1 MNPIKKYAYGVFE
14 SQPSKA
20 AYSNTPFFIAQK
32 SLASL
37 FFKRLKRDISLFI
50 FGQFRWLR
58 QEMPKKGARILWIN
72 RGMPQVG
79 DALCDLSCRVLL
91 DPKDYHVDLYGE
103 SVVCNLFK
111 GDPYF
116 KNVSDNMDSFKS
128 SHYDFVIIAGYS
140 WRAIKFKVFH
150 LRSTPFFSIYKHYSG
165 PEFNRI
171 VFAYH
176 ALFLS
181 LRIKNAKTN
190 QLIKTCP
197 TFYNLKYDHT
207 ETKRKKNQIAIV
219 VGGVVPERIYSQW
232 VAIIQQLF
240 KDFKRLNILLLGS
253 DNGREM
259 AHHIMQ
265 LVPHS
270 IRIKNLV
277 AKTSLDEAFHILKE
291 SSVMICADGGLMHL
305 GRAAKIPTLALFTGN
320 THPLMRF
327 NRGDPAF
334 IIYKKS
340 SVSDISPLMIVNA
353 YKKLVTAKQPKLEI
367 VFADEPLMPI
377 SRLKDGE
384 R

>member
-1 MNPIKKYAYGVFE
+1 MNLIKKYAYGVFE

-20 AYSNTPFFIAQK
+20 AYSNTPLFIAQK

-37 FFKRLKRDISLFI
+37 FFKRLKRDITLFI

-58 QEMPKKGARILWIN
+58 QEMPEKGKRILWIN
-72 RGMPQVG
+72 RGMPQLG

-91 DPKDYHVDLYGE
+91 DPGDYHVDLYSE
-103 SVVCNLFK
+103 SVVCDLFK

-128 SHYDFVIIAGYS
+128 NHYDFVIIAGYS
-140 WRAIKFKVFH
+140 WSTIKFKVFH

-181 LRIKNAKTN
+181 LRIKNAKAN
-190 QLIKTCP
+190 QLKKTCP
-197 TFYNLKYDHT
+197 TFFNLKYDHN
-207 ETKRKKNQIAIV
+207 EAKRKKNQIAIV
-219 VGGVVPERIYSQW
+219 VGGVVPERIYNQW
-232 VAIIQQLF
+232 VAMTQQLF
-240 KDFKRLNILLLGS
+240 KNFKHLNIVLLGS

-259 AHHIMQ
+259 AHQIMQ
-265 LVPHS
+265 LESHLQP
-270 IRIKNLV
+270 IKNCV

-291 SSVMICADGGLMHL
+291 SSVMICADGGLMHM
-305 GRAAKIPTLALFTGN
+305 GRAAKIPTLALFTRN
-320 THPLMRF
+320 RHPLMSF

-334 IIYKKS
+334 AIYKKS
-340 SVSDISPLMIVNA
+340 SVSDISPQMIVNA
-353 YKKLVTAKQPKLEI
+353 YKKLVAAKQSKLEI
-367 VFADEPLMPI
+367 VFADEAPL
-377 SRLKDGE
+377 SL
-384 R
+384 

>member
-1 MNPIKKYAYGVFE
+1 MNLIKKYAYGVFE
-14 SQPSKA
+14 SQPSEV
-20 AYSNTPFFIAQK
+20 AYSNTPLFIAQK

-37 FFKRLKRDISLFI
+37 FFKRLKRDIALFI

-58 QEMPKKGARILWIN
+58 QEMPEKGARILWIN

-91 DPKDYHVDLYGE
+91 DPRDYHVDLYSE
-103 SVVCNLFK
+103 SVVCDLFK

-128 SHYDFVIIAGYS
+128 NHYDFVIIAGYS
-140 WRAIKFKVFH
+140 WSTIKFKVFH
-150 LRSTPFFSIYKHYSG
+150 LRSTPFFSIYKHYNG

-219 VGGVVPERIYSQW
+219 VGGVVPERIYKQW
-232 VAIIQQLF
+232 VAMIQELF
-240 KDFKRLNILLLGS
+240 KDFKHLTIVLLGS

-259 AHHIMQ
+259 ARQIMQ
-265 LVPHS
+265 LESHLQP
-270 IRIKNLV
+270 IKNCV

-291 SSVMICADGGLMHL
+291 SSVMICADGGLMHI

-334 IIYKKS
+334 AIYKKS
-340 SVSDISPLMIVNA
+340 SVSDISPQMIVNT
-353 YKKLVTAKQPKLEI
+353 YKKLLATKQPKLEI
-367 VFADEPLMPI
+367 VFADKTPL
-377 SRLKDGE
+377 SL
-384 R
+384 

>member
-1 MNPIKKYAYGVFE
+1 MNLIKKYAYGVFE
-14 SQPSKA
+14 SQPSKV

-37 FFKRLKRDISLFI
+37 FFKRLKRDIALFI
-50 FGQFRWLR
+50 FGQLRWLR

-91 DPKDYHVDLYGE
+91 DPKDYHVDLYSE
-103 SVVCNLFK
+103 SDVCDLFK

-116 KNVSDNMDSFKS
+116 KNVSDNMDRFKS
-128 SHYDFVIIAGYS
+128 NHYDFVIIAGYS
-140 WRAIKFKVFH
+140 WSTIKFKVFH

-197 TFYNLKYDHT
+197 TFYNLKYEHT

-219 VGGVVPERIYSQW
+219 VGGVVPERIYKQW
-232 VAIIQQLF
+232 VAMIQELF
-240 KDFKRLNILLLGS
+240 KDFKHLTIVLLGS

-259 AHHIMQ
+259 AHQIMQ
-265 LVPHS
+265 LASHLQP
-270 IRIKNLV
+270 IKNCV

-291 SSVMICADGGLMHL
+291 SSVMICADGGLMHI
-305 GRAAKIPTLALFTGN
+305 GRAAKIPTLALFTGH

-334 IIYKKS
+334 VIYKKS
-340 SVSDISPLMIVNA
+340 SVSDISPHMIVNA
-353 YKKLVTAKQPKLEI
+353 YKKLMTTKQPKLEM
-367 VFADEPLMPI
+367 VFVDEAPI
-377 SRLKDGE
+377 SGLS
-384 R
+384 